1 MWRAWVRLLF
11 FFLVSTLLTLGGSG
25 GTLALD
31 TSRAATTIG
40 RFERKV
46 DVFLGVES
54 DNEGGDV
61 DDLLANT

>member
-1 MWRAWVRLLF
+1 MVPLLLF
-11 FFLVSTLLTLGGSG
+11 LVGSTLLALGSGG

-31 TSRAATTIG
+31 ATRTATTVG
-40 RFERKV
+40 GGYREV

-54 DNEGGDV
+54 DDEGRHV